1 MSLLILDRLAGAH
14 EALIRALDGNDLA
27 AIEGATTALAAAVS
41 SAGTTDS
48 MHGDNDARERLH
60 SLAALAV
67 AAQQRVNFLTDRM
80 RGRVSALASLAGEP
94 EIFTYQ
100 PGSH

>member
-14 EALIRALDGNDLA
+14 ETLIRALDGNDLA
-27 AIEGATTALAAAVS
+27 AIEDATIALASAVS
-41 SAGTTDS
+41 EAGAIDRLR
-48 MHGDNDARERLH
+48 GDAEARERLH

-80 RGRVSALASLAGEP
+80 RGRVAALAALGGQP
-94 EIFTYQ
+94 ETLTYQ
-100 PGSH
+100 PGVR

>member
-1 MSLLILDRLAGAH
+1 MSLALLDRLASAH

-27 AIEGATTALAAAVS
+27 TIEDATTKLAAAVS
-41 SAGTTDS
+41 ETGAIDAL
-48 MHGDNDARERLH
+48 HGNLEARERLH

-80 RGRVSALASLAGEP
+80 RTRVAVLAALGGQSETL
-94 EIFTYQ
+94 TYQ
-100 PGSH
+100 PGAR

>member
-14 EALIRALDGNDLA
+14 EALIRAFDGNDLA
-27 AIEGATTALAAAVS
+27 AIEAATTALAAAVS
-41 SAGTTDS
+41 GAGALDS
-48 MHGDNDARERLH
+48 LQGDNGARERLH

-80 RGRVSALASLAGEP
+80 RGRVAALASLGGQAET
-94 EIFTYQ
+94 FTYR
-100 PGSH
+100 PGAR

>member
-27 AIEGATTALAAAVS
+27 AIEAATAGLAAAVS
-41 SAGTTDS
+41 DAGGIDS
-48 MHGDNDARERLH
+48 LHRDADVRERLH
-60 SLAALAV
+60 SLATLAV

-80 RGRVSALASLAGEP
+80 RGRVAALAALGGQAETH
-94 EIFTYQ
+94 TYQ
-100 PGSH
+100 PGAR

>member
-27 AIEGATTALAAAVS
+27 AIEDATTALSAAVS
-41 SAGTTDS
+41 EAGALDS
-48 MHGDNDARERLH
+48 LQGDAAARERLH
-60 SLAALAV
+60 SLATLAV

-80 RGRVSALASLAGEP
+80 RARVAALAALGGQAETL
-94 EIFTYQ
+94 TYQ
-100 PGSH
+100 PGVR

>member
-27 AIEGATTALAAAVS
+27 AIEDATMTLAAAVAE
-41 SAGTTDS
+41 AGATEAL
-48 MHGDNDARERLH
+48 HDNGQARERLH

-80 RGRVSALASLAGEP
+80 RGRVAALAALGGQAET
-94 EIFTYQ
+94 FTYQ
-100 PGSH
+100 PGSR